1 MADSEPATPPTSPEA
16 PTSPETLL
24 ARLDAL
30 GIAYDLHRHPPL
42 FTVEDS
48 KALRGDMPGGHCK
61 NLFLRDRKGA
71 MWLVVCQEDRRID
84 LKALGALLGG
94 VRLSF
99 GSPDRLMRT
108 LGVIPGAVSPF
119 TLINDTERTVTVILD
134 AEMMGLSPLNF
145 HPLSNE
151 MTIAVTPDDL
161 IRFVEA
167 CGHDPQVVDLS
178 SASGD

>member
-1 MADSEPATPPTSPEA
+1 MMADSDAATP

-30 GIAYDLHRHPPL
+30 GIDYDLQRHPPL

-48 KALRGDMPGGHCK
+48 KALRGDLPGGHCK

-71 MWLVVCQEDRRID
+71 MWLVVCLEDRRID

-119 TLINDTERTVTVILD
+119 ALINDTERAVTVILD
-134 AEMMGLSPLNF
+134 AEMMKLSPLNY

-151 MTIAVTPDDL
+151 MTVAVTPDAL
-161 IRFVEA
+161 TRFVEA